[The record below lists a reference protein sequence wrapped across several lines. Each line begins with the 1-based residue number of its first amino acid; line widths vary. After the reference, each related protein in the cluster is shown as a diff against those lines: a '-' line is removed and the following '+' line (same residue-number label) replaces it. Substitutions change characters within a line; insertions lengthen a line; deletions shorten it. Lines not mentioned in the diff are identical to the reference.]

1 SSEMRNIIPYSNT
14 ADFIISS
21 AMSYEICFYSHKLG
35 KDFIQ
40 WEKKYKNDPL
50 KTDAFERASRLAD
63 LLQHITPVSD
73 DSPVPHDS
81 VLREF
86 IGGSSIV
93 H

>member
-1 SSEMRNIIPYSNT
+1 MPY
-14 ADFIISS
+14 
-21 AMSYEICFYSHKLG
+21 ELCFYAHKLS
-35 KDFIQ
+35 KDFAE
-40 WEKKYKNDPL
+40 WEKKYKDNPL
-50 KTDAFERASRLAD
+50 KTDAYERALRLST
-63 LLQHITPVSD
+63 LLKHITPVSD